1 MIKLYTIGYLVE
13 VNGVTYAVKHG
24 HLDEFVCLFRPNVVI
39 VSSTFT
45 ATIEWQ
51 HKFQWYKRI

>member
-1 MIKLYTIGYLVE
+1 MIKLFATGFVVE
-13 VNGVTYAVKHG
+13 VNGVTYAVKRG
-24 HLDEFVCLFRPNVVI
+24 HLDEFVCLFRPSVVI
-39 VSSTFT
+39 VSSMFT

>member
-1 MIKLYTIGYLVE
+1 MIKLFTFGYLVE

-24 HLDEFVCLFRPNVVI
+24 HLDEFVCLFRPSVVI
-39 VSSTFT
+39 VTSTFS

-51 HKFQWYKRI
+51 HKYQWYKRI

>member
-13 VNGVTYAVKHG
+13 VNGVNYAVKHG
-24 HLDEFVCLFRPNVVI
+24 HLDEFVCLFRPSVVI
-39 VSSTFT
+39 VLSTFT
-45 ATIEWQ
+45 STLEWQ

>member
-1 MIKLYTIGYLVE
+1 MIKLYTIGYIVE

-24 HLDEFVCLFRPNVVI
+24 HLDEFVCLFRPDVVI
-39 VSSTFT
+39 VSSTFM
-45 ATIEWQ
+45 ALLEWE